1 MKSFQKSYEFHYPWE
16 KVTTANWMKYPNKS
30 STHVIAVDVLRR
42 ELQEHGDVLLT
53 ERLITISQ
61 NAPRWMSILVGNT
74 NLAYVREVSTIDRR
88 NRSMTMRSCNMT
100 FPHILK
106 CYETVT
112 YAPHPKNPSNM
123 TLFKQ
128 DAKFI
133 SGIPTQIFSR
143 KVENW
148 GVKRFSDNAMKGK
161 VGFDSILEMF
171 NDIWSNGN
179 E

>member
-1 MKSFQKSYEFHYPWE
+1 MKSFQKSYEFDYPWE